1 MNLNTA
7 ILKDPTAASLADA
20 FITVSMLLRDEQ
32 GDADKA
38 QLIEAARDS
47 LTAALE
53 AMRCTQPAG

>member
-1 MNLNTA
+1 MNIATMTPMQLDLIDA
-7 ILKDPTAASLADA
+7 RLSIDVILGN
-20 FITVSMLLRDEQ
+20 RY
-32 GDADKA
+32 GDADPA